1 MSPFSISARLSIMM
15 FLQFFIWGAWYV
27 TVGIF
32 MGENGMGDVSHWAYT
47 VGPLAAV
54 ISPFFLGMIAD
65 RYFDV
70 EKVLGVMHLLGG
82 VALLAA
88 PFYADSPVLFIVL
101 LAVHMVCYMPT
112 IGLTNTL
119 AFHNITDQEKQFP
132 LIRVFGTIGWIVAGV
147 LVSLGLKAETT
158 AVPFYVAGI
167 ASLLMGLFSFFPSP
181 HATSR
186 IRKRQYYRS
195 GNPWARRAGAVKQPA
210 VYHFYGLFFSDL
222 YSASD
227 LLQFCADLRQRRRTK
242 QCRLQNVLWPDVRS
256 PLYGRHALLF

>member
-1 MSPFSISARLSIMM
+1 MSRSSISARLSVMM

-32 MGENGMGDVSHWAYT
+32 MGENDMGDISHWAYT

-82 VALLAA
+82 AAILAA
-88 PFYADSPVLFIVL
+88 PFYAGSPTIFVL
-101 LAVHMVCYMPT
+101 LLALHMLCYMPT

-132 LIRVFGTIGWIVAGV
+132 LIRVFGTLGWIAAGV
-147 LVSLGLKAETT
+147 LVSLGLKAETS
-158 AVPFYVAGI
+158 AVPFYVAGG
-167 ASLLMGLFSFFPSP
+167 ASIVMGLFSYTLP
-181 HATSR
+181 HT
-186 IRKRQYYRS
+186 
-195 GNPWARRAGAVKQPA
+195 PP
-210 VYHFYGLFFSDL
+210 
-222 YSASD
+222 
-227 LLQFCADLRQRRRTK
+227 
-242 QCRLQNVLWPDVRS
+242 
-256 PLYGRHALLF
+256 